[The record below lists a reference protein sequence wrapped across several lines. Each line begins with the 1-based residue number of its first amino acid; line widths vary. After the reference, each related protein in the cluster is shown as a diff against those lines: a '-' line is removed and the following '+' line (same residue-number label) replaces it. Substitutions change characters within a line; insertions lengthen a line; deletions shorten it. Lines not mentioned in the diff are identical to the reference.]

1 MFLMQIRQSKE
12 QFNNEVMA
20 MKTRKAMLLQEL
32 EDIQLQLIDIQV
44 HSICSSFWLLAD
56 ESRDFLSLAETKI
69 TVPRAEQNHK
79 LTTIFTQNGK
89 KLTFCVKIVVFFF
102 DLLSFSNR

>member
-44 HSICSSFWLLAD
+44 HSICSSFWLLTD
-56 ESRDFLSLAETKI
+56 ESPDLSQAE
-69 TVPRAEQNHK
+69 
-79 LTTIFTQNGK
+79 K
-89 KLTFCVKIVVFFF
+89 KKNVAKCQ
-102 DLLSFSNR
+102 

>member
-1 MFLMQIRQSKE
+1 MQIRQSKE

-56 ESRDFLSLAETKI
+56 ESRDLSLAEKKI
-69 TVPRAEQNHK
+69 TVPRAEQIHK
-79 LTTIFTQNGK
+79 LTTRSLVLYERPFKSGC
-89 KLTFCVKIVVFFF
+89 LDF
-102 DLLSFSNR
+102 

>member
-1 MFLMQIRQSKE
+1 MQIRQSKE

-44 HSICSSFWLLAD
+44 HTICLSFWAVD
-56 ESRDFLSLAETKI
+56 WWI
-69 TVPRAEQNHK
+69 TW
-79 LTTIFTQNGK
+79 L
-89 KLTFCVKIVVFFF
+89 
-102 DLLSFSNR
+102 FSSWEENNCS

>member
-1 MFLMQIRQSKE
+1 MQIRQSKE

-44 HSICSSFWLLAD
+44 HSICSSFWLSCWLMNYVTY
-56 ESRDFLSLAETKI
+56 LK
-69 TVPRAEQNHK
+69 PRRK
-79 LTTIFTQNGK
+79 
-89 KLTFCVKIVVFFF
+89 
-102 DLLSFSNR
+102 